1 MGQNEVVDPETGEI
15 TVKES
20 PVAEESAQGAAAQ
33 PGGAEVSAKTPRVRR
48 TKAEMAAAREQEARE
63 KARTDAI
70 RAVLENY
77 DGDAETLAELAGS
90 IADKPRDI
98 HHQLLRIQQ
107 VLKVGKPN
115 VNEGESGDSF
125 AYRTLEDIYAELKPV
140 LEDLD
145 CVLSVNA
152 VPTAVGSFVFNVV
165 TATLTNARGESRS
178 AQASA
183 MISPAAGSSK
193 FPSQE
198 TLACGTM
205 AAKAAIAG
213 LFLLDNTTKE
223 QQAALGP
230 VIEPDSMRRGGTP
243 AAAPKV
249 TATASA
255 PQPAKSASPA
265 PAAKA
270 EEKPEV
276 KPEPKPEAKAPVKEE
291 APKDEPKTDEAPKS
305 ETAPAPA
312 EVKPEE
318 KPAEAQAPEAPAAQ
332 EEQPEAPAAQEE
344 QSKADF
350 VDGKE
355 VLKVNT
361 PLFQRLGVRAATFH
375 GTADRLIVE
384 LRKKY
389 AVSDEVA
396 SEFIDSFYCG
406 AVA

>member
-1 MGQNEVVDPETGEI
+1 MENQNEQLFKGQNEVVDPETGEI
-15 TVKES
+15 TAVKES

-33 PGGAEVSAKTPRVRR
+33 PGQPEASAKAPRVRR
-48 TKAEMAAAREQEARE
+48 TKAEMAIAREQEARE

-107 VLKVGKPN
+107 VLKVGKTN
-115 VNEGESGDSF
+115 VNEGEKGDSF

-230 VIEPDSMRRGGTP
+230 VIEPDSMRRGGAP
-243 AAAPKV
+243 AAAPKA
-249 TATASA
+249 TATAPA

-270 EEKPEV
+270 EEKAEV
-276 KPEPKPEAKAPVKEE
+276 KPEAKPEAKAPEAPVTQE
-291 APKDEPKTDEAPKS
+291 APKEEPKTDEAPKG
-305 ETAPAPA
+305 EAAPAPA
-312 EVKPEE
+312 EAKPEE
-318 KPAEAQAPEAPAAQ
+318 KPAEAQAPEA
-332 EEQPEAPAAQEE
+332 
-344 QSKADF
+344 DF
-350 VDGKE
+350 VEGKE
-355 VLKVNT
+355 VLRVNT

-389 AVSDEVA
+389 AVSDDVA
-396 SEFIDSFYCG
+396 SEFIDCFYCG

>member
-15 TVKES
+15 TAVKES

-33 PGGAEVSAKTPRVRR
+33 PGGAEASAKAPRVRR

-115 VNEGESGDSF
+115 LNEGEKGDSF

-230 VIEPDSMRRGGTP
+230 VIEPDSMRRGGAP
-243 AAAPKV
+243 AAAPKA
-249 TATASA
+249 TATAPA

-270 EEKPEV
+270 EEKAEV
-276 KPEPKPEAKAPVKEE
+276 KPEAKPEAKAPEAPATQE
-291 APKDEPKTDEAPKS
+291 APKEEPKTDEAPKG
-305 ETAPAPA
+305 EGEAAPAPA

-332 EEQPEAPAAQEE
+332 EEQPEA
-344 QSKADF
+344 DF
-350 VDGKE
+350 VEGKE

-389 AVSDEVA
+389 TVSDEVA